1 MRIVL
6 EGLLWRCPRKR
17 NVAVLTGELFGP
29 APPGGGR
36 AKSLGKCAFS
46 GKWPVSDVNQLGVKT
61 VVRARSLDLRAER
74 SHLGD
79 LPLYAIDEQWLTP
92 VHAGED
98 SAAEKG
104 CGASSGVAKPCAQ
117 HAAMLPRAPPRGH
130 RYRVDI
136 GPSKTP
142 EERAD
147 AGKAVPIHDDS
158 DTSEDEVAPDGKSM
172 NMYHPF
178 SRDHP
183 ESAGEVFWA

>member
-1 MRIVL
+1 MR
-6 EGLLWRCPRKR
+6 R

-46 GKWPVSDVNQLGVKT
+46 GKWPVSDVDQLGVKT

-79 LPLYAIDEQWLTP
+79 LPLYDIDEHALTP

-147 AGKAVPIHDDS
+147 AGKAVARAAFAELWTAMVRPARRARPPPRPPAS
-158 DTSEDEVAPDGKSM
+158 RSRSGGPATPT
-172 NMYHPF
+172 HP
-178 SRDHP
+178 STP
-183 ESAGEVFWA
+183 P